1 MKEGVRAM
9 SFATIIKGL
18 RLELGLS
25 QEEFAERMNR
35 FASSSDTKYPDGFNK
50 TNISKWENGKAE
62 PRMDTVRL
70 IAATFGVSPNTLI
83 GISDHPTNL
92 IKVDRASVVRIPVL
106 GTIKCGQPILAEENI
121 TGYREELSDRLPSG
135 NLFYL
140 RSQGDSM
147 LPTIP
152 EGSLVLIREQPT
164 VEYGEV
170 AAVLVN
176 GDTEATLKRVK
187 KQGDIVMLIADNPD
201 YPPYV
206 ITKDNPARIIG
217 KAVLVSTE
225 L

>member
-1 MKEGVRAM
+1 M
-9 SFATIIKGL
+9 SVGNRIRQR

-25 QEEFAERMNR
+25 GEEVGKML
-35 FASSSDTKYPDGFNK
+35 GVNK
-50 TNISKWENGKAE
+50 T
-62 PRMDTVRL
+62 TVYRYEKGEIDKMPIEVVEKL
-70 IAATFGVSPNTLI
+70 SVALRTTPDVIMGWNTDA
-83 GISDHPTNL
+83 STPTNL
-92 IKVDRASVVRIPVL
+92 VPINRASIVSIPIL

-201 YPPYV
+201 YPPYI
-206 ITKDNPARIIG
+206 ITDDNPARIIG
-217 KAVLVSTE
+217 KAVQVSVD

>member
-1 MKEGVRAM
+1 M
-9 SFATIIKGL
+9 SVGNRIRQR

-25 QEEFAERMNR
+25 GEEVGKML
-35 FASSSDTKYPDGFNK
+35 GVNK
-50 TNISKWENGKAE
+50 T
-62 PRMDTVRL
+62 TVYRYEKGEIDKMPIEVVEKL
-70 IAATFGVSPNTLI
+70 SVALRTTPDVIMGWNTDA
-83 GISDHPTNL
+83 STPTNL
-92 IKVDRASVVRIPVL
+92 VPINRASIVSIPIL

-140 RSQGDSM
+140 HSQGDSM

-201 YPPYV
+201 YPPYI
-206 ITKDNPARIIG
+206 ITDDNPARIIG
-217 KAVLVSTE
+217 KAVQVSVD

>member
-1 MKEGVRAM
+1 M
-9 SFATIIKGL
+9 SVGNRIRQR

-25 QEEFAERMNR
+25 GEEVGKML
-35 FASSSDTKYPDGFNK
+35 GVNK
-50 TNISKWENGKAE
+50 T
-62 PRMDTVRL
+62 TVYRYEKGEIDKMPIEVVEKL
-70 IAATFGVSPNTLI
+70 SVALRTTPDIIMGWNSDVST
-83 GISDHPTNL
+83 PTNL
-92 IKVDRASVVRIPVL
+92 VPINRASIVRIPIL
-106 GTIKCGQPILAEENI
+106 GTIKCGQPILAEDNI
-121 TGYREELSDRLPSG
+121 TGYRDELSDRLPSG

-201 YPPYV
+201 YPPYIV
-206 ITKDNPARIIG
+206 TKDNPARIIG

>member
-1 MKEGVRAM
+1 M
-9 SFATIIKGL
+9 SVGNRIRQR

-25 QEEFAERMNR
+25 GEEVGKML
-35 FASSSDTKYPDGFNK
+35 GVNK
-50 TNISKWENGKAE
+50 T
-62 PRMDTVRL
+62 TVYRYEKGEIDKMPIEVVEKL
-70 IAATFGVSPNTLI
+70 SVALRTTPDIIMGWNTDVST
-83 GISDHPTNL
+83 PTNL
-92 IKVDRASVVRIPVL
+92 VPINRASIVRIPIL
-106 GTIKCGQPILAEENI
+106 GTIKCGQPILAEDNI

-201 YPPYV
+201 YPPYIV
-206 ITKDNPARIIG
+206 TNDNPARIIG

>member
-1 MKEGVRAM
+1 M
-9 SFATIIKGL
+9 SVGNRIRQR

-25 QEEFAERMNR
+25 GEEVGKML
-35 FASSSDTKYPDGFNK
+35 GVNK
-50 TNISKWENGKAE
+50 T
-62 PRMDTVRL
+62 TVYRYEKGEIDKMPIEVVEKL
-70 IAATFGVSPNTLI
+70 SVALRTTPDVIMGWNTDA
-83 GISDHPTNL
+83 STPTNL
-92 IKVDRASVVRIPVL
+92 VPINRASIVSIPIL

-201 YPPYV
+201 YPTYV

>member
-1 MKEGVRAM
+1 MNLANNIKYYRKRNKLTQADLARKLDVAPTAISAWEVGRNKPLMDKIEMM
-9 SFATIIKGL
+9 S
-18 RLELGLS
+18 EL
-25 QEEFAERMNR
+25 FNIRK
-35 FASSSDTKYPDGFNK
+35 SD
-50 TNISKWENGKAE
+50 
-62 PRMDTVRL
+62 
-70 IAATFGVSPNTLI
+70 LI
-83 GISDHPTNL
+83 GDDFSPINL
-92 IKVDRASVVRIPVL
+92 VMADRTSIVSIPIL

-121 TGYREELSDRLPSG
+121 TSYREELSDRLPSG

>member
-1 MKEGVRAM
+1 M
-9 SFATIIKGL
+9 SVGNRIRQR

-25 QEEFAERMNR
+25 GEEVGKML
-35 FASSSDTKYPDGFNK
+35 GVNK
-50 TNISKWENGKAE
+50 T
-62 PRMDTVRL
+62 TVYRYEKGEIDKMPIEVVEKL
-70 IAATFGVSPNTLI
+70 SVALRTTPDVIMGWNTDA
-83 GISDHPTNL
+83 STPTNL
-92 IKVDRASVVRIPVL
+92 VPINRASIVSIPIL
-106 GTIKCGQPILAEENI
+106 GTIKCGQPILAEDNI

-140 RSQGDSM
+140 KSQGDSM
-147 LPTIP
+147 VPTIP

-206 ITKDNPARIIG
+206 ITDDNPARIIG
-217 KAVLVSTE
+217 KAVQVSVD

>member
-1 MKEGVRAM
+1 MDLANNIRYYRKLNKLTQADLANKLDVAPTAISAWEVGRNKPLMDKIEQM
-9 SFATIIKGL
+9 STLFNVKKSDL
-18 RLELGLS
+18 LGD
-25 QEEFAERMNR
+25 EI
-35 FASSSDTKYPDGFNK
+35 DT
-50 TNISKWENGKAE
+50 
-62 PRMDTVRL
+62 
-70 IAATFGVSPNTLI
+70 
-83 GISDHPTNL
+83 PTNL
-92 IKVDRASVVRIPVL
+92 VPINRASIVSIPIL

-140 RSQGDSM
+140 KSQGDSM

-201 YPPYV
+201 YPPYI
-206 ITKDNPARIIG
+206 ITDDNPARIIG
-217 KAVLVSTE
+217 KAVQVSVD

>member
-1 MKEGVRAM
+1 M
-9 SFATIIKGL
+9 SVGNRIRQR

-25 QEEFAERMNR
+25 GEEVGKML
-35 FASSSDTKYPDGFNK
+35 GVNK
-50 TNISKWENGKAE
+50 T
-62 PRMDTVRL
+62 TVYRYEKGEIDKMPIEVVEKL
-70 IAATFGVSPNTLI
+70 SVALRTTPDVIMGWNTDA
-83 GISDHPTNL
+83 STPTNL
-92 IKVDRASVVRIPVL
+92 VPINRASIVSIPIL

-201 YPPYV
+201 YQPYV

>member
-1 MKEGVRAM
+1 MDLANNIRYYRKLNKLTQADLANKLDVAPTAISAWEVGRNKPLMDKIEQM
-9 SFATIIKGL
+9 STLFNVKKSDL
-18 RLELGLS
+18 LGD
-25 QEEFAERMNR
+25 EI
-35 FASSSDTKYPDGFNK
+35 DT
-50 TNISKWENGKAE
+50 
-62 PRMDTVRL
+62 
-70 IAATFGVSPNTLI
+70 
-83 GISDHPTNL
+83 PTNL
-92 IKVDRASVVRIPVL
+92 VPISRASIVSIPIL

-140 RSQGDSM
+140 KSQGDSM
-147 LPTIP
+147 VPTIP

-187 KQGDIVMLIADNPD
+187 KQGDIIMLIADNPD
-201 YPPYV
+201 YPPYI
-206 ITKDNPARIIG
+206 ITDDNPARIIG
-217 KAVLVSTE
+217 KAVQVSVD

>member
-1 MKEGVRAM
+1 MFAKNLKYLRAKRG
-9 SFATIIKGL
+9 IEQI
-18 RLELGLS
+18 ELARMLGKKSGSSISSWESGTYTPKIGTLAKIADIFNVDLDDLMNIDLS
-25 QEEFAERMNR
+25 D
-35 FASSSDTKYPDGFNK
+35 AST
-50 TNISKWENGKAE
+50 
-62 PRMDTVRL
+62 
-70 IAATFGVSPNTLI
+70 
-83 GISDHPTNL
+83 PTNL
-92 IKVDRASVVRIPVL
+92 VPISRASIVNIPIL
-106 GTIKCGQPILAEENI
+106 GTIKCGQPILAEDNI

-140 RSQGDSM
+140 KSQGDSM
-147 LPTIP
+147 VPTIP

-201 YPPYV
+201 YPPYI
-206 ITKDNPARIIG
+206 ITDDNPARIIG
-217 KAVLVSTE
+217 KAVQVSVD

>member
-1 MKEGVRAM
+1 MDLSNNIRYYRKLNKLTQADLANKLDVAPTAISAWEVGRNKPLMDKIEQM
-9 SFATIIKGL
+9 STLFNVKKSDL
-18 RLELGLS
+18 LGD
-25 QEEFAERMNR
+25 EI
-35 FASSSDTKYPDGFNK
+35 DT
-50 TNISKWENGKAE
+50 
-62 PRMDTVRL
+62 
-70 IAATFGVSPNTLI
+70 
-83 GISDHPTNL
+83 PTNL
-92 IKVDRASVVRIPVL
+92 VPISRASIVSIPIL
-106 GTIKCGQPILAEENI
+106 GTIKCGQPILAEDNI

-140 RSQGDSM
+140 KSQGDSM
-147 LPTIP
+147 VPTIP

-201 YPPYV
+201 YPPYI
-206 ITKDNPARIIG
+206 ITDDNPARIIG
-217 KAVLVSTE
+217 KAVQVSVD

>member
-1 MKEGVRAM
+1 MNLANNIKYYRKLNKLTQADLASKLDVAPTAISAWEVGRNKPLMDKIEMM
-9 SFATIIKGL
+9 S
-18 RLELGLS
+18 EL
-25 QEEFAERMNR
+25 FDIRK
-35 FASSSDTKYPDGFNK
+35 SDLLGDELLP
-50 TNISKWENGKAE
+50 S
-62 PRMDTVRL
+62 
-70 IAATFGVSPNTLI
+70 
-83 GISDHPTNL
+83 NL
-92 IKVDRASVVRIPVL
+92 IMVDRASVVRVPIL

-140 RSQGDSM
+140 KSQGDSM
-147 LPTIP
+147 VPTIP

>member
-1 MKEGVRAM
+1 MDLANNIRYYRKLNKLTQADLANKLDVAPTAISAWEVGRNKPLMDKIEQM
-9 SFATIIKGL
+9 STLFNVKKSDL
-18 RLELGLS
+18 LGDDI
-25 QEEFAERMNR
+25 
-35 FASSSDTKYPDGFNK
+35 DT
-50 TNISKWENGKAE
+50 
-62 PRMDTVRL
+62 
-70 IAATFGVSPNTLI
+70 
-83 GISDHPTNL
+83 PTNL
-92 IKVDRASVVRIPVL
+92 VPINRASIVSIPIL

-121 TGYREELSDRLPSG
+121 TGYREELSDRIPSG

-140 RSQGDSM
+140 KSQGDSM
-147 LPTIP
+147 VPTIP

-201 YPPYV
+201 YPPYI
-206 ITKDNPARIIG
+206 ITDDHPARIIG
-217 KAVLVSTE
+217 KAVQVSVD

>member
-1 MKEGVRAM
+1 MDLANNIRYYRKLNKLTQADLANKLDVAPTAISAWEVGRNKPLMDKIEQM
-9 SFATIIKGL
+9 STLFNVKKSDL
-18 RLELGLS
+18 LGD
-25 QEEFAERMNR
+25 EI
-35 FASSSDTKYPDGFNK
+35 DT
-50 TNISKWENGKAE
+50 
-62 PRMDTVRL
+62 
-70 IAATFGVSPNTLI
+70 
-83 GISDHPTNL
+83 PTNL
-92 IKVDRASVVRIPVL
+92 VPISRASIVSIPIL

-121 TGYREELSDRLPSG
+121 TGYREEISDRLPSG

-140 RSQGDSM
+140 KSQGDSM
-147 LPTIP
+147 VPTIP

-201 YPPYV
+201 YPPYI
-206 ITKDNPARIIG
+206 ITDDNPARIIG
-217 KAVLVSTE
+217 KAVQVSVD

>member
-1 MKEGVRAM
+1 MDLANNIRYYRKLNKLTQADLANKLDVAPTAISAWEVGRNKPLMDKIEQM
-9 SFATIIKGL
+9 STLFNVKKSDL
-18 RLELGLS
+18 LGD
-25 QEEFAERMNR
+25 EI
-35 FASSSDTKYPDGFNK
+35 DT
-50 TNISKWENGKAE
+50 
-62 PRMDTVRL
+62 
-70 IAATFGVSPNTLI
+70 
-83 GISDHPTNL
+83 PTNL
-92 IKVDRASVVRIPVL
+92 VPISRASIVSIPIL
-106 GTIKCGQPILAEENI
+106 GTIKCGQPILAEDNI

-140 RSQGDSM
+140 KSQGESM
-147 LPTIP
+147 VPTIP

-201 YPPYV
+201 YPPYI
-206 ITKDNPARIIG
+206 ITDDNPARIIG
-217 KAVLVSTE
+217 KAVQVSVD

>member
-1 MKEGVRAM
+1 MFAKNLKYLRAKRG
-9 SFATIIKGL
+9 IEQI
-18 RLELGLS
+18 EL
-25 QEEFAERMNR
+25 ARMLGKKSG
-35 FASSSDTKYPDGFNK
+35 SSISSWESGTYTPKIGTLAKIADIFNVDLDDLMNIDLSDTS
-50 TNISKWENGKAE
+50 T
-62 PRMDTVRL
+62 
-70 IAATFGVSPNTLI
+70 
-83 GISDHPTNL
+83 PTNL
-92 IKVDRASVVRIPVL
+92 IPISRASIVSIPIL
-106 GTIKCGQPILAEENI
+106 GTIKCGQPILAEDNI

-140 RSQGDSM
+140 KSQGDSM

>member
-1 MKEGVRAM
+1 MFAKNLKYLRAKRG
-9 SFATIIKGL
+9 IEQI
-18 RLELGLS
+18 ELARMLGKKSGSSISSWESGTYTPKIGTLAKIADIFNVDLDDLMNIDLS
-25 QEEFAERMNR
+25 D
-35 FASSSDTKYPDGFNK
+35 AST
-50 TNISKWENGKAE
+50 
-62 PRMDTVRL
+62 
-70 IAATFGVSPNTLI
+70 
-83 GISDHPTNL
+83 PTNL
-92 IKVDRASVVRIPVL
+92 IPISRASIVSIPVL

-140 RSQGDSM
+140 KSQGDSM

-201 YPPYV
+201 YPPYI

>member
-1 MKEGVRAM
+1 M
-9 SFATIIKGL
+9 SVGNRIRQR

-25 QEEFAERMNR
+25 GEEVGKML
-35 FASSSDTKYPDGFNK
+35 GVNK
-50 TNISKWENGKAE
+50 T
-62 PRMDTVRL
+62 TVYRYEKGEIDKMPIEVVEKL
-70 IAATFGVSPNTLI
+70 SVALRTTPDVIMGWNTDA
-83 GISDHPTNL
+83 STPTNL
-92 IKVDRASVVRIPVL
+92 IPINRASIVSIPIL

>member
-1 MKEGVRAM
+1 M
-9 SFATIIKGL
+9 SVGNRIRQR

-25 QEEFAERMNR
+25 GEEVGKML
-35 FASSSDTKYPDGFNK
+35 GVNK
-50 TNISKWENGKAE
+50 T
-62 PRMDTVRL
+62 TVYRYEKGEIDKMPIEVVEKL
-70 IAATFGVSPNTLI
+70 SVALRTTPDVIMGWNTDA
-83 GISDHPTNL
+83 STPTNL
-92 IKVDRASVVRIPVL
+92 VPINRASIVSIPIL

-140 RSQGDSM
+140 KSQGDSM
-147 LPTIP
+147 VPTIP

-206 ITKDNPARIIG
+206 ITDDNPARIIG

>member
-1 MKEGVRAM
+1 MFAKNLKYLRARRG
-9 SFATIIKGL
+9 IEQI
-18 RLELGLS
+18 ELARMLGKKSGSSISSWESGTYTPKIGTLAKIADIFNVDLDDLMNIDLS
-25 QEEFAERMNR
+25 DDARP
-35 FASSSDTKYPDGFNK
+35 S
-50 TNISKWENGKAE
+50 
-62 PRMDTVRL
+62 
-70 IAATFGVSPNTLI
+70 
-83 GISDHPTNL
+83 NL
-92 IKVDRASVVRIPVL
+92 IPVNTASVSLIPIL
-106 GTIKCGQPILAEENI
+106 GTIKCGQPILAEDNI

-187 KQGDIVMLIADNPD
+187 KQGDIIMLIADNPD
-201 YPPYV
+201 YPPYI
-206 ITKDNPARIIG
+206 ITDDNPARIIG
-217 KAVLVSTE
+217 KAVQVSVD

>member
-1 MKEGVRAM
+1 MKLANNIKYYRKRNKLTQADLASKLGVAPTAISAWEVGRNKPLMDKIEMM
-9 SFATIIKGL
+9 S
-18 RLELGLS
+18 ELFGI
-25 QEEFAERMNR
+25 RK
-35 FASSSDTKYPDGFNK
+35 SD
-50 TNISKWENGKAE
+50 
-62 PRMDTVRL
+62 
-70 IAATFGVSPNTLI
+70 LI
-83 GISDHPTNL
+83 GDDFSPINL
-92 IKVDRASVVRIPVL
+92 VMFDRESVVRVPIL

-140 RSQGDSM
+140 HSQGDSM

-152 EGSLVLIREQPT
+152 EGSLVLIREQPS
-164 VEYGEV
+164 VEYGEI

-201 YPPYV
+201 YPPYI
-206 ITKDNPARIIG
+206 ITDDNPARIIG
-217 KAVLVSTE
+217 KAVQVSVD

>member
-1 MKEGVRAM
+1 M
-9 SFATIIKGL
+9 SVGNRIRQR

-25 QEEFAERMNR
+25 GEEVGKML
-35 FASSSDTKYPDGFNK
+35 GVNK
-50 TNISKWENGKAE
+50 T
-62 PRMDTVRL
+62 TVYRYEKGEIDKMPIEVVEKL
-70 IAATFGVSPNTLI
+70 SVALRTTPDVIMGWNNNAST
-83 GISDHPTNL
+83 PTNL
-92 IKVDRASVVRIPVL
+92 VPISRASIVNIPIL
-106 GTIKCGQPILAEENI
+106 GTIKCGQPILAEDNI

-140 RSQGDSM
+140 KSQGDSM
-147 LPTIP
+147 VPTIP

-201 YPPYV
+201 YPPYI
-206 ITKDNPARIIG
+206 ITDDNPARIIG
-217 KAVLVSTE
+217 KAVQVSVD

>member
-1 MKEGVRAM
+1 MDLANNIRYYRKLNKLTQADLANKLDVAPTAISAWEVGRNKPLMDKIEQM
-9 SFATIIKGL
+9 STLFNIKKSDL
-18 RLELGLS
+18 LGD
-25 QEEFAERMNR
+25 EI
-35 FASSSDTKYPDGFNK
+35 DT
-50 TNISKWENGKAE
+50 
-62 PRMDTVRL
+62 
-70 IAATFGVSPNTLI
+70 
-83 GISDHPTNL
+83 PTNL
-92 IKVDRASVVRIPVL
+92 VPINRASIVNIPIL

-140 RSQGDSM
+140 KSQGDSM
-147 LPTIP
+147 VPTIP

-201 YPPYV
+201 YPPYI
-206 ITKDNPARIIG
+206 ITDDNPARIIG
-217 KAVLVSTE
+217 KAVQVSVD

>member
-1 MKEGVRAM
+1 M
-9 SFATIIKGL
+9 SVGNRIRQR

-25 QEEFAERMNR
+25 GEEVGKML
-35 FASSSDTKYPDGFNK
+35 GVNK
-50 TNISKWENGKAE
+50 T
-62 PRMDTVRL
+62 TVYRYEKGEIDKMPIEVVEKL
-70 IAATFGVSPNTLI
+70 SVALRTTPDVIMGWNTDA
-83 GISDHPTNL
+83 STPTNL
-92 IKVDRASVVRIPVL
+92 VPISRASIVSIPIL

-140 RSQGDSM
+140 KSQGDSM
-147 LPTIP
+147 VPTIP

-201 YPPYV
+201 YPPYI
-206 ITKDNPARIIG
+206 ITDDNPARIIG
-217 KAVLVSTE
+217 KAVQVSVD

>member
-1 MKEGVRAM
+1 MDLANNIRYYRKLNKLTQADLANKLDVAPTAISAWEVGRNKPLMDKIEQM
-9 SFATIIKGL
+9 STLFNVKKSDL
-18 RLELGLS
+18 LGD
-25 QEEFAERMNR
+25 EI
-35 FASSSDTKYPDGFNK
+35 DT
-50 TNISKWENGKAE
+50 
-62 PRMDTVRL
+62 
-70 IAATFGVSPNTLI
+70 
-83 GISDHPTNL
+83 PTNL
-92 IKVDRASVVRIPVL
+92 VPINRASIVNIPIL
-106 GTIKCGQPILAEENI
+106 GTIKCGQPILAEDNI

-140 RSQGDSM
+140 KSQGDSM
-147 LPTIP
+147 VPTIP

-201 YPPYV
+201 YPPYI
-206 ITKDNPARIIG
+206 ITDDNPARIIG
-217 KAVLVSTE
+217 KAVQVSVD

>member
-1 MKEGVRAM
+1 M
-9 SFATIIKGL
+9 SVGNRIRQR

-25 QEEFAERMNR
+25 GEEVGKML
-35 FASSSDTKYPDGFNK
+35 GVNK
-50 TNISKWENGKAE
+50 T
-62 PRMDTVRL
+62 TVYRYEKGEIDKMPIEVVEKL
-70 IAATFGVSPNTLI
+70 SVALRTTPDVIMGWNTDA
-83 GISDHPTNL
+83 STPTNL
-92 IKVDRASVVRIPVL
+92 VPINRASIVSIPIL
-106 GTIKCGQPILAEENI
+106 GTIKCGQPILAEDNI

-140 RSQGDSM
+140 KSQGDSM
-147 LPTIP
+147 VPTIP

>member
-1 MKEGVRAM
+1 M
-9 SFATIIKGL
+9 SVGNRIRQR

-25 QEEFAERMNR
+25 GEEVGKML
-35 FASSSDTKYPDGFNK
+35 GVNK
-50 TNISKWENGKAE
+50 T
-62 PRMDTVRL
+62 TVYRYEKGEIDKMPIEVVEKL
-70 IAATFGVSPNTLI
+70 SVALRTTPDVIMGWNTDA
-83 GISDHPTNL
+83 STPTNL
-92 IKVDRASVVRIPVL
+92 IKVDRASVVRVPVL

-121 TGYREELSDRLPSG
+121 TSYREELSDRLPSG

>member
-1 MKEGVRAM
+1 M
-9 SFATIIKGL
+9 SVGNRIRQR

-25 QEEFAERMNR
+25 GEEVGKML
-35 FASSSDTKYPDGFNK
+35 GVNK
-50 TNISKWENGKAE
+50 T
-62 PRMDTVRL
+62 TVYRYEKGEIDKMPIEVVEKL
-70 IAATFGVSPNTLI
+70 SVALRTTPDVIMGWNTDA
-83 GISDHPTNL
+83 STPTNL
-92 IKVDRASVVRIPVL
+92 VPINRTSIVSIPIL

-140 RSQGDSM
+140 KSQGDSM
-147 LPTIP
+147 VPTIP

-201 YPPYV
+201 YPPYI
-206 ITKDNPARIIG
+206 ITDDNPARIIG
-217 KAVLVSTE
+217 KAVQVSVD

>member
-1 MKEGVRAM
+1 M
-9 SFATIIKGL
+9 SVGNRIRQR

-25 QEEFAERMNR
+25 GEEVGKML
-35 FASSSDTKYPDGFNK
+35 GVNK
-50 TNISKWENGKAE
+50 T
-62 PRMDTVRL
+62 TVYRYEKGEIDKMPIEVVEKL
-70 IAATFGVSPNTLI
+70 SVALRTTPDVIMGWNTDA
-83 GISDHPTNL
+83 STPTNL
-92 IKVDRASVVRIPVL
+92 IKVDRASVVRVPVL

-140 RSQGDSM
+140 KSQGDSM

>member
-1 MKEGVRAM
+1 MDLANNIRYYRKLNKLTQADLANKLDVAPTAISAWEVGRNKPLMDKIEQM
-9 SFATIIKGL
+9 STLFNVKKSDL
-18 RLELGLS
+18 LGD
-25 QEEFAERMNR
+25 EI
-35 FASSSDTKYPDGFNK
+35 DT
-50 TNISKWENGKAE
+50 
-62 PRMDTVRL
+62 
-70 IAATFGVSPNTLI
+70 
-83 GISDHPTNL
+83 PTNL
-92 IKVDRASVVRIPVL
+92 VPISRASIVNIPIL
-106 GTIKCGQPILAEENI
+106 GTIKCGQPILAEDNI

-140 RSQGDSM
+140 KSQGDSM
-147 LPTIP
+147 VPTIP

-206 ITKDNPARIIG
+206 ITDDNPARIIG
-217 KAVLVSTE
+217 KAVQVSVD

>member
-1 MKEGVRAM
+1 M
-9 SFATIIKGL
+9 SVGNRIRQR

-25 QEEFAERMNR
+25 GEEVGKML
-35 FASSSDTKYPDGFNK
+35 GVNK
-50 TNISKWENGKAE
+50 T
-62 PRMDTVRL
+62 TVYRYEKGEIDKMPIEVVEKL
-70 IAATFGVSPNTLI
+70 SVALRTTPDIIMGWNTDVST
-83 GISDHPTNL
+83 PTNL
-92 IKVDRASVVRIPVL
+92 VPINRASIVRIPIL
-106 GTIKCGQPILAEENI
+106 GTIKCGQPILAEDNI

-201 YPPYV
+201 YPPYI
-206 ITKDNPARIIG
+206 ITDDNPARIIG
-217 KAVLVSTE
+217 KAVQVSVD

>member
-1 MKEGVRAM
+1 M
-9 SFATIIKGL
+9 SVGNRIRQR

-25 QEEFAERMNR
+25 GEEVGKML
-35 FASSSDTKYPDGFNK
+35 GVNK
-50 TNISKWENGKAE
+50 T
-62 PRMDTVRL
+62 TVYRYEKGEIDKIPIEVVEKL
-70 IAATFGVSPNTLI
+70 SVALRTTPDVIMGWNTDA
-83 GISDHPTNL
+83 STPTNL
-92 IKVDRASVVRIPVL
+92 VPINRASIVSIPVL

>member
-1 MKEGVRAM
+1 MKLANNIKYYRKRNKLTQADLASKLGVAPTAISAWEVGRNTPLMDKIEMM
-9 SFATIIKGL
+9 S
-18 RLELGLS
+18 ELFGI
-25 QEEFAERMNR
+25 RK
-35 FASSSDTKYPDGFNK
+35 SD
-50 TNISKWENGKAE
+50 
-62 PRMDTVRL
+62 
-70 IAATFGVSPNTLI
+70 LI
-83 GISDHPTNL
+83 GDEFSPINL
-92 IKVDRASVVRIPVL
+92 VMFDRESIVRVPIL

-140 RSQGDSM
+140 HSQGDSM

-152 EGSLVLIREQPT
+152 EGSLVLIREQPS
-164 VEYGEV
+164 VEYGEI

-201 YPPYV
+201 YPPYI
-206 ITKDNPARIIG
+206 ITDDNPARIIG
-217 KAVLVSTE
+217 KAVQVSVD

>member
-1 MKEGVRAM
+1 MDLANNIRYYRKLNKLTQADLANKLDVAPTAISAWEVGRNKPLMDKIEQM
-9 SFATIIKGL
+9 STLFNVKKSDL
-18 RLELGLS
+18 LGD
-25 QEEFAERMNR
+25 EI
-35 FASSSDTKYPDGFNK
+35 DT
-50 TNISKWENGKAE
+50 
-62 PRMDTVRL
+62 
-70 IAATFGVSPNTLI
+70 
-83 GISDHPTNL
+83 PTNL
-92 IKVDRASVVRIPVL
+92 VPISRTSIVSIPIL

-140 RSQGDSM
+140 KSQGDSM
-147 LPTIP
+147 VPTIP

-201 YPPYV
+201 YPPYI
-206 ITKDNPARIIG
+206 ITDDNPARIIG
-217 KAVLVSTE
+217 KAVQVSVD

>member
-1 MKEGVRAM
+1 MDLANNIRYYRKLNKLTQADLANKLDVAPTAISAWEVGRNKPLMDKIEQM
-9 SFATIIKGL
+9 STLFNVKKSDL
-18 RLELGLS
+18 LGD
-25 QEEFAERMNR
+25 EI
-35 FASSSDTKYPDGFNK
+35 DTP
-50 TNISKWENGKAE
+50 I
-62 PRMDTVRL
+62 
-70 IAATFGVSPNTLI
+70 
-83 GISDHPTNL
+83 NL
-92 IKVDRASVVRIPVL
+92 VPINRASIVSIPIL

-140 RSQGDSM
+140 KSQGDSM
-147 LPTIP
+147 VPTIP

-201 YPPYV
+201 YPPYI
-206 ITKDNPARIIG
+206 ITDDNPARIIG
-217 KAVLVSTE
+217 KAVQVSVD

>member
-1 MKEGVRAM
+1 MNLANNIKYYRKLNKLTQEDLASKLDVAPTAISAWEVGRNKPLMDKIEMM
-9 SFATIIKGL
+9 S
-18 RLELGLS
+18 EL
-25 QEEFAERMNR
+25 FDIRK
-35 FASSSDTKYPDGFNK
+35 SDLLGDELLP
-50 TNISKWENGKAE
+50 S
-62 PRMDTVRL
+62 
-70 IAATFGVSPNTLI
+70 
-83 GISDHPTNL
+83 NL
-92 IKVDRASVVRIPVL
+92 IMVDRASVVRVPIL
-106 GTIKCGQPILAEENI
+106 GTIKCGQPILAEDNI

-140 RSQGDSM
+140 KSQGDSM
-147 LPTIP
+147 VPTIP

>member
-1 MKEGVRAM
+1 MDLANNIRYYRKLNKLTQADLANKLDVAPTAISAWEVGRNKPLMDKIEQM
-9 SFATIIKGL
+9 STLFNVKKSDL
-18 RLELGLS
+18 LGDDI
-25 QEEFAERMNR
+25 
-35 FASSSDTKYPDGFNK
+35 DT
-50 TNISKWENGKAE
+50 
-62 PRMDTVRL
+62 
-70 IAATFGVSPNTLI
+70 
-83 GISDHPTNL
+83 PTNL
-92 IKVDRASVVRIPVL
+92 VPISRASIVSIPIL
-106 GTIKCGQPILAEENI
+106 GTIKCGQPILAEDNI

-140 RSQGDSM
+140 KSQGDSM
-147 LPTIP
+147 VPTIP

-201 YPPYV
+201 YPPYI
-206 ITKDNPARIIG
+206 ITDDNPARIIG
-217 KAVLVSTE
+217 KAVQVSVD